1 MWFLYLGGV
10 FDQSLTFFCQIS
22 LRQLICRNKKFSN
35 FRDFSQYTA
44 HATMFIG
51 SPFIGRLVSYANQVK
66 TATRTVGYL
75 GYLAPNEGS
84 TLGYKRLG
92 RGPSSNKG
100 KTSGR
105 GQKGQ
110 KARGK
115 VPIWMEGG
123 QTPYFKQM
131 PMVGF
136 RNSHNA
142 KQYHEVNLSKIQDFW
157 STGRIPLK
165 EGDTLTI
172 KVMKDCGIITG
183 SLKDGVKIL
192 GKSTTDYNVPL
203 NIEAS
208 KATDQAIE
216 KIESANMSFTARY
229 FSKLGLRA
237 FVNPNYFLLRKGYVP
252 LQARPTSQKDITY
265 YSDPEKRG
273 YLYKDRS
280 ILLDHLDKARE
291 ELKTAK
297 PKKKLSKFK
306 SLLEQLKEASSVK
319 FHSTG
324 KLVSI
329 KDLA

>member
-1 MWFLYLGGV
+1 
-10 FDQSLTFFCQIS
+10 
-22 LRQLICRNKKFSN
+22 
-35 FRDFSQYTA
+35 
-44 HATMFIG
+44 MFTG
-51 SPFIGRLVSYANQVK
+51 SSFIGRLGFPCSSQLRHTSRK
-66 TATRTVGYL
+66 IGYL

-84 TLGYKRLG
+84 TSGYKRLG

-136 RNSHNA
+136 RNAHNA
-142 KQYHEVNLSKIQDFW
+142 KQYHEINLSKVQDFW
-157 STGRIPLK
+157 NTGRIPLK
-165 EGDTLTI
+165 EGETLTI
-172 KVMKDCGIITG
+172 KVMKECGLITG

-192 GKSTTDYNVPL
+192 GKTMADYTVPL

-216 KIESANMSFTARY
+216 KIENTNMSFTARY

-237 FVNPNYFLLRKGYVP
+237 FVNPSYFLLRKGYVP
-252 LQARPTSQKDITY
+252 LQARPTSQKDISY
-265 YSDPEKRG
+265 YSDPDKRG
-273 YLYKDRS
+273 YLHKDRS

-306 SLLEQLKEASSVK
+306 SLSEQLKEASSVN
-319 FHSTG
+319 FQSTS
-324 KLVSI
+324 KLVSV

>member
-1 MWFLYLGGV
+1 MFSRTPLVGKLV
-10 FDQSLTFFCQIS
+10 SCTNQIRMS
-22 LRQLICRNKKFSN
+22 LRN
-35 FRDFSQYTA
+35 
-44 HATMFIG
+44 
-51 SPFIGRLVSYANQVK
+51 
-66 TATRTVGYL
+66 VGYL
-75 GYLAPNEGS
+75 GCLAPNEGS
-84 TLGYKRLG
+84 TQGYKRLG

-136 RNSHNA
+136 RNAHNA
-142 KQYHEVNLSKIQDFW
+142 KAYHEVNLSKIQDFW
-157 STGRIPLK
+157 NTGRIPLK
-165 EGDTLTI
+165 DGDTLTI
-172 KVMKDCGIITG
+172 KIMKECGIITG

-192 GKSTTDYNVPL
+192 GKSTTDYSVPL

-229 FSKLGLRA
+229 FSRLGLRA

-252 LQARPTSQKDITY
+252 LQARPTSQKDIQY
-265 YSDPEKRG
+265 YSNPDKRG
-273 YLYKDRS
+273 YLHKDRS
-280 ILLDHLDKARE
+280 ILLDHLDKARD

-306 SLLEQLKEASSVK
+306 SLSEQLKEASSVG
-319 FHSTG
+319 FQSTS
-324 KLVSI
+324 KLVSV

>member
-1 MWFLYLGGV
+1 
-10 FDQSLTFFCQIS
+10 
-22 LRQLICRNKKFSN
+22 
-35 FRDFSQYTA
+35 
-44 HATMFIG
+44 MFIG

-157 STGRIPLK
+157 NTGRIPLK

-273 YLYKDRS
+273 YLYMDRS